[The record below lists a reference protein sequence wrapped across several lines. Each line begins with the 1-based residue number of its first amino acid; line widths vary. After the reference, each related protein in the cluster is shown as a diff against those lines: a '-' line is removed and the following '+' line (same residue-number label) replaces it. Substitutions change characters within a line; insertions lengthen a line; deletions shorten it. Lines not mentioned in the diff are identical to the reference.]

1 LNETITDALTG
12 IALGLLLFA
21 FLLLLR
27 TDDTQLI
34 AIPIGFGALWFI
46 AQQVRRTRKE
56 SKK

>member
-1 LNETITDALTG
+1 MNETITDALTG
-12 IALGLLLFA
+12 IALGLVMFA

-27 TDDTQLI
+27 TDDRLLT

-46 AQQVRRTRKE
+46 AQQARRTRKE